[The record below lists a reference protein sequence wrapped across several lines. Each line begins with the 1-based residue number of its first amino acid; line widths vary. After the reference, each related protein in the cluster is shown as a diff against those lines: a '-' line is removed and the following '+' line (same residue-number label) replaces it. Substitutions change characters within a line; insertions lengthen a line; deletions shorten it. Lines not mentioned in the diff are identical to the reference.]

1 MVPEHLGGLPRGI
14 GGISTPPASLS
25 QTVFP
30 PQQGAMGLWG
40 QPLKASMTVD
50 PRTTMVPDPLM
61 PLVAGS
67 LDALGGRASLPR
79 PHGTPLLGA
88 RYSREEAR

>member
-1 MVPEHLGGLPRGI
+1 MLAPQR
-14 GGISTPPASLS
+14 ASS
-25 QTVFP
+25 RVYPP